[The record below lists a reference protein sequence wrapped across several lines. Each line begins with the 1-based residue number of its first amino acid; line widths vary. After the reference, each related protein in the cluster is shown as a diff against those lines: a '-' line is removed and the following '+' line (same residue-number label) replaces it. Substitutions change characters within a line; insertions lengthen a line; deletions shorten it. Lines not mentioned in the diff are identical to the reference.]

1 MAGPLKIKPTLLLT
15 PFALLLACATPQG
28 PQLDGDPR
36 TTREADDERQ
46 TAQVEP
52 EAPNLEPGEPKAPPV
67 DISPATAVAASIT
80 ATAVGDATDRVVGW
94 RRVPADLPYR
104 QILDEDRTIEG
115 SLSMGTTGRGEL
127 TSSAELDLEG
137 DHHSVIERHRSRGTR
152 FATEEM
158 VALIEYASAEVAAQF
173 PDSTLR
179 VGNMSYESG
188 GDIPWSSSHN
198 SGRDADLAFYCK
210 NRETGETVLA
220 PDLLEFDENGVA
232 ESRPELEFDVER
244 NWALVKALLTH
255 PETEIQWIFVS
266 ASLKQMLLDHAQQL
280 GEDDQLIME
289 AGYVLHQP
297 TDAPPHADHFH
308 LRVTC
313 PRGDRIEGCQD
324 WGPRWEWVDWNKDA
338 LLGRTLALREALND
352 DDPEVRL
359 AALDFMERI
368 RTPYAPEVA
377 LLAAL
382 DEKNDAV
389 RLRALDVAKSIPY
402 WSATAIVAAHRF
414 VDSDRPIREKALAY
428 SVLRQSSD
436 PMVPGIVRDVIA
448 DARRP
453 VEERALA
460 ARALAHSMRPELVPF
475 LLEQL
480 EAQPAAVRAELGMVL
495 RRIANRSHEIDWARD
510 SKGDRAR
517 VLAVWREWWGSQKD
531 ASRDDWLLAGFERHG
546 FELDNLFRL
555 AAVDHIIPMLETA
568 PDHVAYNANETL
580 RRITGRW
587 SPLEAWGHE
596 RLHDYWLGWWSKNR
610 ERMLA
615 DK

>member
-1 MAGPLKIKPTLLLT
+1 V
-15 PFALLLACATPQG
+15 PFALLIACATPQ
-28 PQLDGDPR
+28 PQQLDGSPSQTPAPTQSGAAVAEEDEN
-36 TTREADDERQ
+36 TADS
-46 TAQVEP
+46 
-52 EAPNLEPGEPKAPPV
+52 APAAVAPPI
-67 DISPATAVAASIT
+67 DISAAAAVAATIT
-80 ATAVGDATDRVVGW
+80 DAAVEDATDRVIGW
-94 RRVPADLPYR
+94 RSAPDDLPY
-104 QILDEDRTIEG
+104 QHILDEDRAING

-127 TSSAELDLEG
+127 SSPAELAFQGE
-137 DHHSVIERHRSRGTR
+137 HHSVIERHRSRGTR

-158 VALIEYASAEVAAQF
+158 VDLIEYAAAQVASEF
-173 PDSTLR
+173 PESTLR
-179 VGNMSYESG
+179 VGNMSYKRG

-210 NRETGETVLA
+210 NGKTGETVLA
-220 PDLLEFDENGVA
+220 PDLLHFDEDGVA
-232 ESRPELEFDVER
+232 KSRPDLEFDVER

-255 PETEIQWIFVS
+255 PEHEIQWLFVS
-266 ASLKQMLLDHAQQL
+266 NSLKQMLLDHAQKL
-280 GEDDQLIME
+280 GEDEQLIME

-308 LRVTC
+308 LRITC
-313 PRGDRIEGCQD
+313 DRDDRIEGCQD
-324 WGPRWEWVDWNKDA
+324 WGPRWEWVDWNQDA
-338 LLGRTLALREALND
+338 LLSRTLALRAALD
-352 DDPEVRL
+352 DANPEVRL
-359 AALDFMERI
+359 AALDFMEKI

-382 DEKNDAV
+382 DEDDDAV
-389 RLRALDVAKSIPY
+389 RLRALDVAESIPY

-414 VDSDRPIREKALAY
+414 IDSERPVREKALAY
-428 SVLRQSSD
+428 AILRQSVD
-436 PMVPGIVRDVIA
+436 PMVPGIVRDVVVDA
-448 DARRP
+448 DRP

-460 ARALAHSMRPELVPF
+460 ARALAHTMEPQLVPF

-480 EAQPAAVRAELGMVL
+480 EKQPGAVRAELGMVL
-495 RRIANRSHEIDWARD
+495 RRIANRSHDVDWA
-510 SKGDRAR
+510 SGSEAERAR
-517 VLAVWREWWGSQKD
+517 VLSTWRDWWKAHRS
-531 ASRDDWLLAGFERHG
+531 AERDKWLLSGFERHG
-546 FELDNLFRL
+546 FEPDNLFRL